1 MIITNILFVD
11 VMEINSINK
20 LSYEHHIRE
29 TLVKEMFFMSQN
41 KTIKEKNQNFIANSE
56 DSKNAKNGYMNNGN
70 ASKTAAE
77 QGTKNKY

>member
-1 MIITNILFVD
+1 
-11 VMEINSINK
+11 
-20 LSYEHHIRE
+20 
-29 TLVKEMFFMSQN
+29 MSQN

-77 QGTKNKY
+77 QGTRNKN